1 MRLPSLHLS
10 SEFLHRGVVVKI
22 TLTQNDRRSLL
33 AGAGG
38 QVAEGTD
45 EVGQLA
51 GRRALGCHVAD
62 EAAFLRLDALGNGCL
77 QRFAGKIREIVVG
90 EVLEL
95 QLVRRADEALCE
107 SGRYNR
113 IGELPDLT
121 LGILESAVTVNHNF
135 YVLAGL
141 L

>member
-1 MRLPSLHLS
+1 MRLPSLYLPMS
-10 SEFLHRGVVVKI
+10 FLHRGVVVKI
-22 TLTQNDRRSLL
+22 TLNQDDRSTLV

-62 EAAFLRLDALGNGCL
+62 EAAFLCLDALGNGCL
-77 QRFAGKIREIVVG
+77 QRFAGKIRKIVVG

-95 QLVRRADEALCE
+95 QLVRGADETLRK
-107 SGRYNR
+107 SRRYNR

-121 LGILESAVTVNHNF
+121 LRILESAVAVNHNF